1 MNKEA
6 IDDLYSLLNDS
17 IYIRDSSLVDFLFRK
32 ISRLCIN
39 DVDSTEESI
48 GAIVQIG
55 AGNGKTEL
63 LNTIKY
69 CVERVADAIINV
81 YSIDASNV
89 QFLFSE
95 ASVVIEVQKSISK
108 VKNTLLLI
116 DNIDM
121 ISRATDMSILCNLI
135 DKYSCQTHNTIVPRV
150 SFICTC
156 STNSKLLKHL
166 YQPCRLG
173 NLIKIGNISD
183 DTRRS
188 LFNFLLKSNCCKVNF
203 DNEYNKF
210 SSDATHSIDNVIDA
224 LVKIT
229 VGFNVGDI
237 FQLFRESGQFNV
249 ELKFSIHRLMEVAFG
264 YRSRVQFREY
274 DTKINSISNSISITP
289 VGIDLILDRIR
300 MEVIKPLSNSENF
313 HHFNRM
319 NISLCSGIVIHGPIG
334 CGKTTLANWI
344 LSETKHL
351 FTSMSISCADLIDKI
366 VGKSEKKISQIF
378 EHARKMSPCFLV
390 LDNIDTIF
398 GAEDYSHKENEFSC
412 EYKSKRTSHKALDR
426 VLSTLLVEIDGVSTM
441 KDNLVIVIATTTDM
455 TSLDSSLLRPGR
467 LELHLEVPLPDYSQR
482 KAIIAAAIAKRFESF
497 ANSFDSI
504 IENLADITNGKSVA
518 DIVSYIDETLYGVIR
533 HFVYD
538 CIEVNEQNLERI
550 LYQKL
555 LSY

>member
-17 IYIRDSSLVDFLFRK
+17 IFIRDSSLVDFLFRK

-55 AGNGKTEL
+55 TGNGKTEL

-69 CVERVADAIINV
+69 CVERVADAMINV

-89 QFLFSE
+89 LFLFSE

-121 ISRATDMSILCNLI
+121 ISRITDMSILCNLI

-156 STNSKLLKHL
+156 STDSKLLKHL
-166 YQPCRLG
+166 YQPYRLG
-173 NLIKIGNISD
+173 NLIKIDNISD

-188 LFNFLLKSNCCKVNF
+188 LFNFLLKSNSSIVNF

-210 SSDATHSIDNVIDA
+210 SLDATHSIDNVIDA

-249 ELKFSIHRLMEVAFG
+249 EHNILELKFSIHRLMEVAFG

-274 DTKINSISNSISITP
+274 DTKINSC
-289 VGIDLILDRIR
+289 LLY
-300 MEVIKPLSNSENF
+300 
-313 HHFNRM
+313 
-319 NISLCSGIVIHGPIG
+319 
-334 CGKTTLANWI
+334 
-344 LSETKHL
+344 
-351 FTSMSISCADLIDKI
+351 TSDAAD
-366 VGKSEKKISQIF
+366 E
-378 EHARKMSPCFLV
+378 
-390 LDNIDTIF
+390 
-398 GAEDYSHKENEFSC
+398 
-412 EYKSKRTSHKALDR
+412 
-426 VLSTLLVEIDGVSTM
+426 
-441 KDNLVIVIATTTDM
+441 
-455 TSLDSSLLRPGR
+455 
-467 LELHLEVPLPDYSQR
+467 
-482 KAIIAAAIAKRFESF
+482 
-497 ANSFDSI
+497 
-504 IENLADITNGKSVA
+504 
-518 DIVSYIDETLYGVIR
+518 
-533 HFVYD
+533 
-538 CIEVNEQNLERI
+538 
-550 LYQKL
+550 
-555 LSY
+555 